1 MKAKKLFSVL
11 LAALMVSVCFTA
23 CGGDEET
30 NKSDVTQG
38 PQDTSVEESY
48 FIPDTKYDDQEFTV
62 LANTDDGEWTNN
74 NFFVEEDSDDPV
86 NSAIYRRQ
94 KLIEEE
100 FGVKFKVL
108 EGVTRGSVNDYVSTS
123 VKSDTKEYD
132 LVVNSINHM
141 YTLAQSDCL
150 TPLDEIT
157 HLDITSDA
165 WDQSMLSQTSI
176 AGANYFATGEITVVD
191 NDATWVMMF
200 NKTLA
205 KSVGIGE
212 GDLKSIYDLVKDN
225 EWTLD
230 KLLEYC
236 KLFTYQD
243 LDASGTTTHLD
254 QFPIATTIDFI
265 TGLYYGTN
273 SRIIHKDS
281 ADIPY
286 LKELDDTTVK
296 LVDKIAEIYTA
307 SNQYTFD
314 CHDYMS
320 INPAV
325 HLLSQAMFE
334 EDRALFYSE
343 VMQCVTRLRD
353 MDTDFGIIPVPKA
366 DKNQKNYTTHSVAIV
381 TMVAGVPKDISYDEN
396 RLALSGMIM
405 QALAVEG
412 KNILTPAYYEAS
424 LIGKGTRDEE
434 SADMLPIIFAN
445 RVVDLGSIVD
455 DQNVTSISN
464 SLIDAIKSNSTGKL
478 SSLFARN
485 KTKVNAALEDLVEK
499 FTAVK

>member
-11 LAALMVSVCFTA
+11 LAAVMVSFCFTA
-23 CGGDEET
+23 CGEDEET
-30 NKSDVTQG
+30 KANDVTQG
-38 PQDTSVEESY
+38 PKDTTVEETY
-48 FIPDTKYDDQEFTV
+48 FIPDTKYDDAEFTV
-62 LANTDDGEWTNN
+62 LTNTDDAEWTNN

-100 FGVKFKVL
+100 FGVKFKVI
-108 EGVTRGSVNDYVSTS
+108 EGVTRGSINDYVQAS
-123 VKSDTKEYD
+123 VKSDNKDYD

-150 TPLDEIT
+150 TSLADVT
-157 HLDITSDA
+157 HLDTTSDA
-165 WDQSMLSQTSI
+165 WDQSMLAQTSI
-176 AGANYFATGEITVVD
+176 AGTNYFATGEITVVD

-200 NKTLA
+200 NKNLA

-243 LDASGTTTHLD
+243 LDTSGTITHLD

-273 SRIIHKDS
+273 SRIIAKDS

-286 LKELDDTTVK
+286 LKELDDATVK

-314 CHDYMS
+314 CHDYAI

-325 HLLSQAMFE
+325 HLLSQQMFE

-343 VMQCVTRLRD
+343 VMQCVTRLRE

-366 DKNQKNYTTHSVAIV
+366 NASQANYTTHSVAIV
-381 TMVAGVPKDISYDEN
+381 TMVAGVPKDISYDED
-396 RLALSGMIM
+396 RLARSGMIM
-405 QALAVEG
+405 QALAIEG
-412 KNILTPAYYEAS
+412 ENILTPAYYES
-424 LIGKGTRDEE
+424 NLIGKGTRDEE

-455 DQNVTSISN
+455 DTNITSISN
-464 SLIDAIKSNSTGKL
+464 SLIEAIKSNSTGKL

-499 FTAVK
+499 FTSVE